1 MRGGA
6 FFDTNYTTDAGVNS
20 GVIQYLY
27 YFFTIA
33 IITLLILVLV
43 HFTITPIFK
52 TRPGAKGYIPL
63 PGSDDSSLYW
73 KKNTSPNI
81 INDIQ
86 TSLGSTYQNWSMLL
100 DIQID
105 NPTSNTNY
113 PRLLFLRGKQTSEP
127 TGIYDE
133 NDTILKIAPDFNLA
147 IYLDRLT
154 NDLNVSVQTLERGMQ
169 TLTIQNV
176 PVRKPIR
183 LGVMAG
189 SRVLE
194 VYING
199 YLVKSKAFTKDVRNV
214 TGVLQPPFDSILST
228 TAQIANLRVWPRPL
242 SPSEFRSYGSADG
255 FQFKQV
261 PDSCAS

>member
-6 FFDTNYTTDAGVNS
+6 FYTNYTTDAGVNS
-20 GVIQYLY
+20 GVVQYLY
-27 YFFTIA
+27 YFLTIA
-33 IITLLILVLV
+33 ILTLLILVLV
-43 HFTITPIFK
+43 HFTITPIFI
-52 TRPGAKGYIPL
+52 TRPGTKGYIPL
-63 PGSDDSSLYW
+63 PGSDDSSFYW

-81 INDIQ
+81 INDIE

-100 DIQID
+100 DLQID

-113 PRLLFLRGKQTSEP
+113 PRILFLRGKQTSEP
-127 TGIYDE
+127 TGVYGE
-133 NDTILKIAPDFNLA
+133 NDTIIKIAPDFNVV

-154 NDLNVSVQTLERGMQ
+154 NDLNISVQTLERGLQ
-169 TLTIQNV
+169 TLTIPNI

-183 LGVMAG
+183 LGVMVG

-199 YLVKSKAFTKDVRNV
+199 YLVKSKAFIKDIRNV

-242 SPSEFRSYGSADG
+242 SPAEFRSYGSADG
-255 FQFKQV
+255 FETKEV
-261 PDSCAS
+261 SDSCAS